1 MKRAKSQEEQ
11 PEDPAR
17 VLPRLL
23 VRRNKSSGSIL
34 RFVAAEISSINFD
47 YAV

>member
-1 MKRAKSQEEQ
+1 MKRAESQEEQ
-11 PEDPAR
+11 PEDSAR
-17 VLPRLL
+17 VLPRSL
-23 VRRNKSSGSIL
+23 VQQERGSSSIL